1 MRGRLKEL
9 QIKILCEIS
18 LLEFS
23 LIRKTM
29 KYSSSNNRDRRSD
42 YLVNRLIVFL
52 EKHLW
57 PSDLELVS
65 TLRVKSNVC
74 QETFQVTGSNLVL
87 ASSSIVC
94 FNIKTARSILYMDN

>member
-1 MRGRLKEL
+1 MERRLEEL

-23 LIRKTM
+23 LIRKAM

-57 PSDLELVS
+57 SNRVVRPRTRIYIKGGIKRLSRDVSSD
-65 TLRVKSNVC
+65 K
-74 QETFQVTGSNLVL
+74 F
-87 ASSSIVC
+87 
-94 FNIKTARSILYMDN
+94 